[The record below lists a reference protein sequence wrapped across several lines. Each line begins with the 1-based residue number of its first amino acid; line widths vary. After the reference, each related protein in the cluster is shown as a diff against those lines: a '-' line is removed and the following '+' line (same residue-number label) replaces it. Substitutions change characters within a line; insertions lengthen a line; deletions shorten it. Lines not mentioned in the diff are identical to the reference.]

1 MKKFLAAIPLLLL
14 AGLVMGQQLSQVSFS
29 GGSKLT
35 SFAILTDQD
44 VLIRISEEG
53 KILEWGIEVQSQ
65 RFNQYA
71 PKLQPFMGRVDYY
84 GAEAD
89 SVSQGKLKSIGTTV
103 FTYYGPQEMPI
114 KVGKLK
120 SVGTLQLDYYTH
132 FDNAAFKGKI
142 RFCGSLV
149 IEYFSSFADE
159 ASRGKL
165 KSVGSTA
172 IVYHSIFDDRLIRG
186 KIKSIGNVNYG
197 WYTSLDRKDL
207 QDGMKT
213 GSLRQQIS
221 GITYILR

>member
-1 MKKFLAAIPLLLL
+1 MKNFLAAIPLLLF
-14 AGLVMGQQLSQVSFS
+14 ASLVMGQQLSQVSFS

-35 SFAILTDQD
+35 SFAFLTDQD

-53 KILEWGIEVQSQ
+53 KIMEWGIEMQSQ

-103 FTYYGPQEMPI
+103 FTYYGPQEMAI

-142 RFCGSLV
+142 RFCGSLI

-207 QDGMKT
+207 QGGMKN